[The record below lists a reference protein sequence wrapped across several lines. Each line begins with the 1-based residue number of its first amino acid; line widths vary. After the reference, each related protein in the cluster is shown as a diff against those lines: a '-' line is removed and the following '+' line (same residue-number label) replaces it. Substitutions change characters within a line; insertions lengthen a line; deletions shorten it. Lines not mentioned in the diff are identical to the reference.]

1 LNSVRRSVWLTF
13 ADSYFGLVLTVAS
26 TMVIA
31 RILTPEEIGVF
42 AIAAVFSTLASMFR
56 DFGVA
61 EYLIQERELSNQK
74 IAAALALNISVSWA
88 MAAAMFFGAP
98 AVAYFYGYAGV
109 ADVMRVQAIG
119 FLLVP
124 FGAVT
129 MAWFR
134 RELDMRPVMICNVA
148 GNITSFATSVALALA
163 GWGTMAL
170 AWSNV
175 AAIAV
180 TVALSVGFRPK
191 SFPRWPSFEGM
202 AAVFHFSKFVSLMY
216 IVSQVA
222 RGLPEMIIGRALG
235 AVEVAMFSRGNG
247 LTEMFN
253 RLVMRSVYI
262 VCMPYLAKTDREEG
276 AIAPAYVRSVS
287 YLTAVGW
294 PFVAFLGIAA
304 FSAIRIVYGPQWD
317 AAVPIAQVL
326 CGACAFELVH
336 CLSREA
342 LLTRGLAKE
351 ANRLQVVLTALL
363 AAGLL
368 AGVPF
373 GLVGAAWGVA
383 AYTVV
388 GLVVNQWF
396 LRRHIGLR
404 SRDLIRGCLPSVTLT
419 AIAAAPAALWAA
431 LAGVGPHNFVAFGV
445 GGGLLTAVAWL
456 AAIHGLRHPLVAELE
471 PIKRRLMALR
481 PSRPQA

>member
-1 LNSVRRSVWLTF
+1 MNSVRRSVWLTF
-13 ADSYFGLVLTVAS
+13 ADSYFGLVLQVAS
-26 TMVIA
+26 TMIIA
-31 RILTPEEIGVF
+31 RILTPQEIGVF

-61 EYLIQERELSNQK
+61 EYLIQERELSSDK
-74 IAAALALNISVSWA
+74 IAAALALNITVSWF

-98 AVAYFYGYAGV
+98 AVAHFYGYPGV
-109 ADVMRVQAIG
+109 QDVMHVQAIG

-134 RELDMRPVMICNVA
+134 RELDFRPVMICNVA
-148 GNITSFATSVALALA
+148 GTVTAFITSVALALA

-170 AWSNV
+170 AWSTV

-180 TVALSVGFRPK
+180 TVALSVWFRPP
-191 SFPRWPSFEGM
+191 SFPRWPSLRGVGQ
-202 AAVFHFSKFVSLMY
+202 VFHFSKFVSLMY

-222 RGLPEMIIGRALG
+222 KGLPEMIIGRALG

-247 LTEMFN
+247 LVEMFN
-253 RLVMRSVYI
+253 RLVMRSVFT
-262 VCMPYLAKTDREEG
+262 VCMPYLARADREEG
-276 AIAPAYVRSVS
+276 AIAPAYVRNVS

-294 PFVAFLGIAA
+294 PFVTFMGIAA
-304 FSAIRIVYGPQWD
+304 YPAIQIVYGPQWD

-326 CGACAFELVH
+326 CVACAIEMVH

-351 ANRLQVVLTALL
+351 ANNLQAVLAVLL
-363 AAGLL
+363 GLGLL

-373 GLVGAAWGVA
+373 GLVGVAWGVT

-388 GLVVNQWF
+388 GMSVSQWF
-396 LRRHIGLR
+396 LGRHIGLR
-404 SRDLIRGCLPSVTLT
+404 AADLFRGCLPSVGLT
-419 AIAAAPAALWAA
+419 AVSAAPSALWA
-431 LAGVGPHNFVAFGV
+431 LTQGVGKHNYVAFGI

-456 AAIHGLRHPLVAELE
+456 AAIHWLRHPLVAELE

-481 PSRPQA
+481 PST

>member
-13 ADSYFGLVLTVAS
+13 ADSYFGLVLQVAS
-26 TMVIA
+26 TMIIA

-61 EYLIQERELSNQK
+61 EYLIQERELSNDK
-74 IAAALALNISVSWA
+74 IAAALALNITVSWA

-98 AVAYFYGYAGV
+98 AVAQFYGYPGV
-109 ADVMRVQAIG
+109 QEVMHVQAIG

-148 GNITSFATSVALALA
+148 GNVTAFASSVAMALA

-170 AWSNV
+170 AWSTV

-180 TVALSVGFRPK
+180 TVALSVWFRPE
-191 SFPRWPSFEGM
+191 SFPRWPNLRGM
-202 AAVFHFSKFVSLMY
+202 SAVFHFSKFVSLMY

-222 RGLPEMIIGRALG
+222 KGLPEMIIGRALG

-253 RLVMRSVYI
+253 RLVMRSVFI
-262 VCMPYLAKTDREEG
+262 VCMPYLAKSDREEG

-304 FSAIRIVYGPQWD
+304 YSAIKIVYGPQWEP
-317 AAVPIAQVL
+317 AVPIAQAL
-326 CGACAFELVH
+326 CVAAALELVH

-351 ANRLQVVLTALL
+351 ANNLQAMLAVLLGV
-363 AAGLL
+363 GLM

-383 AYTVV
+383 AYSAV
-388 GLVVNQWF
+388 GMLVSQWF
-396 LRRHIGLR
+396 LARHIGL
-404 SRDLIRGCLPSVTLT
+404 DLASLVRGCLPSVTLT
-419 AIAAAPAALWAA
+419 AVAVAPVALWAA
-431 LAGVGPHNFVAFGV
+431 VQGVGKHNYVVFGL
-445 GGGLLTAVAWL
+445 GGGAATAAAWL
-456 AAIHGLRHPLVAELE
+456 VGIHLLRHPLVAELE
-471 PIKRRLMALR
+471 PIKRRLLALR
-481 PSRPQA
+481 PST

>member
-1 LNSVRRSVWLTF
+1 MNSVRRSVWLTF
-13 ADSYFGLVLTVAS
+13 ADSYFGLVLQVAS
-26 TMVIA
+26 TMIIA
-31 RILTPEEIGVF
+31 RILTPQEIGVF

-61 EYLIQERELSNQK
+61 EYLIQERELTSDK
-74 IAAALALNISVSWA
+74 IAAALALNITVSWA

-98 AVAYFYGYAGV
+98 VVAHFYGYPGV
-109 ADVMRVQAIG
+109 QDVMHVQAIG

-134 RELDMRPVMICNVA
+134 RELDFRPVMVCNVA
-148 GNITSFATSVALALA
+148 GNITAFATSVAMALA

-170 AWSNV
+170 AWSTV

-180 TVALSVGFRPK
+180 TVALSVWYRPR
-191 SFPRWPSFEGM
+191 SFPRWPSLRGM
-202 AAVFHFSKFVSLMY
+202 SAVFHFSKFVSLMY

-222 RGLPEMIIGRALG
+222 KGLPEMIIGRALG

-247 LTEMFN
+247 LVEMFN
-253 RLVMRSVYI
+253 RLVMRSVFT
-262 VCMPYLAKTDREEG
+262 VCMPYLAKADREEG
-276 AIAPAYVRSVS
+276 VIAPAYVRSVS

-294 PFVAFLGIAA
+294 PFVTFLGLAA
-304 FSAIRIVYGPQWD
+304 YSAIQIVYGPQWD

-326 CGACAFELVH
+326 CLACAVEMVH

-351 ANRLQVVLTALL
+351 ANNLQAVLAGVL

-383 AYTVV
+383 GYTVI
-388 GLVVNQWF
+388 GMLVSQWF
-396 LRRHIGLR
+396 LSRHIGLR
-404 SRDLIRGCLPSVTLT
+404 TADLVRGCLPSVSLT
-419 AIAAAPAALWAA
+419 ALTVAPVAVWAA
-431 LAGVGPHNFVAFGV
+431 VQGVGKHNFVVFGV
-445 GGGLLTAVAWL
+445 GGGALTVVSWL
-456 AAIHGLRHPLVAELE
+456 VAIHLLRHPLVAELE
-471 PIKRRLMALR
+471 PIKRRLLALR
-481 PSRPQA
+481 PST

>member
-1 LNSVRRSVWLTF
+1 MNSVRRSVWLTF
-13 ADSYFGLVLTVAS
+13 ADSYVGLVLQVAS
-26 TMVIA
+26 TMIIA
-31 RILTPEEIGVF
+31 RILTPQEIGVF

-61 EYLIQERELSNQK
+61 EYLIQERELTSDK
-74 IAAALALNISVSWA
+74 IAAALALNIAVSWA

-98 AVAYFYGYAGV
+98 VVAHFYGYPGV
-109 ADVMRVQAIG
+109 QQVMHVQAIG

-134 RELDMRPVMICNVA
+134 RELDFRPVMICNVA
-148 GNITSFATSVALALA
+148 GNVTAFGTSVAMALA

-170 AWSNV
+170 AWSTV

-180 TVALSVGFRPK
+180 TVALSVGFRPQ
-191 SFPRWPSFEGM
+191 SFPRWPSLRGM
-202 AAVFHFSKFVSLMY
+202 SAVFHFSKFVSLMY

-222 RGLPEMIIGRALG
+222 KGLPEMIIGRALG

-247 LTEMFN
+247 LVEMFN
-253 RLVMRSVYI
+253 RLVMRSVFT
-262 VCMPYLAKTDREEG
+262 VCMPYLAKADREEG

-294 PFVAFLGIAA
+294 PFVTFVGIAA
-304 FSAIRIVYGPQWD
+304 YSAIQIVYGPQWD

-326 CGACAFELVH
+326 CVACAVEMVH

-351 ANRLQVVLTALL
+351 ANNLQAVLAALL

-368 AGVPF
+368 VGVPF
-373 GLVGAAWGVA
+373 GLLGAAWGA
-383 AYTVV
+383 TAYSV
-388 GLVVNQWF
+388 GGMLVSQWF
-396 LRRHIGLR
+396 LSRHVGLKAA
-404 SRDLIRGCLPSVTLT
+404 DLIRGCLPSLALTVLT
-419 AIAAAPAALWAA
+419 ASPVALWAA
-431 LAGVGPHNFVAFGV
+431 VQGVGRHNYVVFGV
-445 GGGLLTAVAWL
+445 GGGLLTVAAWL
-456 AAIHGLRHPLVAELE
+456 VGIHLLRHPLVAELE
-471 PIKRRLMALR
+471 PIKRRLLSLK
-481 PSRPQA
+481 PST

>member
-1 LNSVRRSVWLTF
+1 MNSVRRSVWLTF
-13 ADSYFGLVLTVAS
+13 ADSYFGLVLQVAS
-26 TMVIA
+26 TMIIA
-31 RILTPEEIGVF
+31 RILTPQEIGVF

-61 EYLIQERELSNQK
+61 EYLIQERELNSDK
-74 IAAALALNISVSWA
+74 IAAALALNIVVSWA
-88 MAAAMFFGAP
+88 MAAAMYFGAP
-98 AVAYFYGYAGV
+98 VVAHFYGYP
-109 ADVMRVQAIG
+109 DVQQVMHVQAIG

-134 RELDMRPVMICNVA
+134 RELDFRPVMICNVA
-148 GNITSFATSVALALA
+148 GNVTAFASSVALALA

-170 AWSNV
+170 AWSTV

-180 TVALSVGFRPK
+180 TVALSVWFRPQ
-191 SFPRWPSFEGM
+191 SFPRWPSLRGM
-202 AAVFHFSKFVSLMY
+202 PAVFHFSKFVSLMY

-222 RGLPEMIIGRALG
+222 KGLPEMIIGRALG

-247 LTEMFN
+247 LVEMFN
-253 RLVMRSVYI
+253 RLVMRSVFT
-262 VCMPYLAKTDREEG
+262 VCMPYLAKADREEG

-294 PFVAFLGIAA
+294 PFVTFLGIAA
-304 FSAIRIVYGPQWD
+304 YSAIQIVYGPQWD

-326 CGACAFELVH
+326 CLACATEMVH

-351 ANRLQVVLTALL
+351 ANNLQAVLAVMLGV
-363 AAGLL
+363 GLL

-373 GLVGAAWGVA
+373 GLVGAAWGAA
-383 AYTVV
+383 AYSAL
-388 GLVVNQWF
+388 GMLVSQWF
-396 LRRHIGLR
+396 LSRYIGLKAA
-404 SRDLIRGCLPSVTLT
+404 DLVKGCLPSVTLT
-419 AIAAAPAALWAA
+419 ALTVAPVVLWAVVQ
-431 LAGVGPHNFVAFGV
+431 GVGKHNFVVFGV
-445 GGGLLTAVAWL
+445 VGGVLTGVSWL
-456 AAIHGLRHPLVAELE
+456 VAIHVLRHPLVAELE

-481 PSRPQA
+481 PST

>member
-1 LNSVRRSVWLTF
+1 MNSVRRSVWLTF
-13 ADSYFGLVLTVAS
+13 ADSYFGLVLQVAS

-61 EYLIQERELSNQK
+61 EYLIQERELNNDK
-74 IAAALALNISVSWA
+74 IAAALALNIAVSWA

-98 AVAYFYGYAGV
+98 AVAWFYGYPSLQA
-109 ADVMRVQAIG
+109 VMHVQAIG

-148 GNITSFATSVALALA
+148 GNITAFVSSVAMALA

-170 AWSNV
+170 AWSTV

-180 TVALSVGFRPK
+180 TVALSVCFRPP
-191 SFPRWPSFEGM
+191 SFPRWPNLRGM
-202 AAVFHFSKFVSLMY
+202 AEVFHFSKFVSLMY

-222 RGLPEMIIGRALG
+222 KGLPEMIIGRALG
-235 AVEVAMFSRGNG
+235 AVEVAMYSRGNG
-247 LTEMFN
+247 LVEMFN
-253 RLVMRSVYI
+253 RLVMRSVFT
-262 VCMPYLAKTDREEG
+262 VCMPYLAKSDREEG

-304 FSAIRIVYGPQWD
+304 YSAIQIVYGSQWD
-317 AAVPIAQVL
+317 AAVPVAQVL
-326 CGACAFELVH
+326 CVACAFELVH

-351 ANRLQVVLTALL
+351 ANNLQAVLTVLL
-363 AAGLL
+363 ASGLL

-373 GLVGAAWGVA
+373 GIVGAAWGGTAYA
-383 AYTVV
+383 ALGMGVS
-388 GLVVNQWF
+388 QWF
-396 LRRHIGLR
+396 LARHIGLGTAQMVK
-404 SRDLIRGCLPSVTLT
+404 GCLPSLALT
-419 AIAAAPAALWAA
+419 VLTVAPAALWAVVQ
-431 LAGVGPHNFVAFGV
+431 GVDRHNFVVFGV
-445 GGGLLTAVAWL
+445 GGGLLTAVSWL
-456 AAIHGLRHPLVAELE
+456 VGIHVLRHPLVAELE
-471 PIKRRLMALR
+471 PIKRRLLAFR
-481 PSRPQA
+481 PST